1 MNQDVDITKKL
12 YVGGLSYNTTEEGLR
27 NAFAQAGTV
36 ESAIVIMDRETQ
48 RSKGFGFV
56 VMSTPEEAQAAIQ
69 MWDGKE
75 LEGRTLRVN
84 QARPQEPRN

>member
-27 NAFAQAGTV
+27 TAFAQAGTV

-84 QARPQEPRN
+84 QARPQEPR